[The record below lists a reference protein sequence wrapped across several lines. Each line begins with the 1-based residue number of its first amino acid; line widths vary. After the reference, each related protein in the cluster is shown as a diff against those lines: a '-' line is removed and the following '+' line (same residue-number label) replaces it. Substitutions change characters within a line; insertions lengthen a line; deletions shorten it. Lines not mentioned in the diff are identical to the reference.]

1 MRSLKILNVS
11 QVYLPNGSASGQA
24 VKVDAI
30 SRHLAEHGHRVTVL
44 TASAG
49 FGATPVRCKTVDVV
63 CLRSVIRYRAHSIA
77 PGVARYCLDTLRSFD
92 VVHLYGTYDL
102 LGPVVAAFCR
112 RWRVP
117 YVLEPLGMFRPIV
130 RNIGPKRA
138 YRRLL
143 GWPVVAGAA
152 RVIATSELER
162 EELVAD
168 GVPAAKV
175 VVRRNGVEPPGPE
188 EAPSPGA
195 FRRDAGVGQDQ
206 PLVLYLGRI
215 SKIKGLDLLLEAFS
229 AVPAPAALAIVGPD
243 DGDGCLQELER
254 QRDRLG
260 LNGRVRIMGPRFGA
274 DKWAALADAD
284 VVVLPSRSENF
295 GNAAA
300 EAVACG
306 VPVVV
311 TDRCGIAPLVAD
323 RAGLVVP
330 CHVDA
335 IRYGLSRLLEDPDLR
350 ERLRAGA
357 LEVRRDLSW
366 DEPVARQEQIYLEV
380 LREHSHRSTA
390 FVPEE
395 GHSRGL

>member
-1 MRSLKILNVS
+1 MTDVRVLRILNVT
-11 QVYLPNGSASGQA
+11 QVYDLARSASGQA
-24 VKVDAI
+24 TKVVDIA
-30 SRHLAEHGHRVTVL
+30 RHLAGRGHMVTVL
-44 TASAG
+44 TTAREVQVGRERRDGVEAVG
-49 FGATPVRCKTVDVV
+49 LPAV
-63 CLRSVIRYRAHSIA
+63 LRYRAITVN
-77 PGVARYCLDTLRSFD
+77 PGVVGFCLRRLRTFD
-92 VVHLYGTYDL
+92 VVHLYGTYDV
-102 LGPVVAAFCR
+102 LGPAVTAFCR

-130 RNIGPKRA
+130 RNVGLKHV

-168 GVPAAKV
+168 GVPPAKV
-175 VVRRNGVEPPGPE
+175 VVRRNGVELPGPG
-188 EAPSPGA
+188 EAAQPGT
-195 FRRDAGVGQDQ
+195 FRRDAGIGQDQ

-215 SKIKGLDLLLEAFS
+215 SKKKGLDLLLEAFS
-229 AVPAPAALAIVGPD
+229 AMPAPAVLAIVGPD
-243 DGDGCLQELER
+243 DGDGCLQELKR
-254 QRDRLG
+254 LRDRLG
-260 LNGRVRIMGPRFGA
+260 LNDRVRLMGLRFGA
-274 DKWAALADAD
+274 DKWSALADAD

-300 EAVACG
+300 EALVCG

-330 CHVDA
+330 CRADA
-335 IRYGLSRLLEDPDLR
+335 IRSGLSRLLEDSHLR
-350 ERLRAGA
+350 ARLRAGA

-380 LREHSHRSTA
+380 LQEQSNRGTA
-390 FVPEE
+390 LV
-395 GHSRGL
+395 R

>member
-1 MRSLKILNVS
+1 
-11 QVYLPNGSASGQA
+11 
-24 VKVDAI
+24 
-30 SRHLAEHGHRVTVL
+30 
-44 TASAG
+44 
-49 FGATPVRCKTVDVV
+49 
-63 CLRSVIRYRAHSIA
+63 
-77 PGVARYCLDTLRSFD
+77 
-92 VVHLYGTYDL
+92 

-215 SKIKGLDLLLEAFS
+215 SKKKGLDLLLEAFS

-295 GNAAA
+295 GNTAA

-366 DEPVARQEQIYLEV
+366 DEPVAQQEQIYLEV

>member
-1 MRSLKILNVS
+1 MLRILNVT
-11 QVYLPNGSASGQA
+11 QVYDLAASASGQA
-24 VKVDAI
+24 TKVVDI
-30 SRHLAEHGHRVTVL
+30 SRHLARRGHMVTVL
-44 TASAG
+44 TAAQEVQV
-49 FGATPVRCKTVDVV
+49 VRERRDGVEVV
-63 CLRSVIRYRAHSIA
+63 GLPAVFRYRAITVN
-77 PGVARYCLDTLRSFD
+77 PGVVGFCLRRLRTFD

-112 RWRVP
+112 RWRVD

-130 RNIGPKRA
+130 RNIAPKRA

-188 EAPSPGA
+188 EAPEPGT
-195 FRRDAGVGQDQ
+195 FRRDAGIGQDQ

-215 SKIKGLDLLLEAFS
+215 SKKKGLDLLLEAFGGVS
-229 AVPAPAALAIVGPD
+229 AAAALAIVGPD

-254 QRDRLG
+254 LCDRLG

-274 DKWAALADAD
+274 DKWSALADAD

-300 EAVACG
+300 EALACG

-330 CHVDA
+330 CHVEA
-335 IRYGLSRLLEDPDLR
+335 IRSAISRLLEDSHLR
-350 ERLRAGA
+350 ARLRAGA
-357 LEVRRDLSW
+357 LEVRRGLSW

-380 LREHSHRSTA
+380 LQEQSNRGTA
-390 FVPEE
+390 LV
-395 GHSRGL
+395 R

>member
-1 MRSLKILNVS
+1 MRALRILNVT
-11 QVYLPNGSASGQA
+11 QVYDLATSASGQA
-24 VKVDAI
+24 TKVADI
-30 SRHLAEHGHRVTVL
+30 SRHLARRGHVVTVL
-44 TASAG
+44 TAAREVQ
-49 FGATPVRCKTVDVV
+49 AVRERRDGVEVV
-63 CLRSVIRYRAHSIA
+63 GLPAVFRYRAITVNA
-77 PGVARYCLDTLRSFD
+77 GVAGFCLRRLRGFD

-102 LGPVVAAFCR
+102 LGPVVAAPCR

-130 RNIGPKRA
+130 RNIALKRA
-138 YRRLL
+138 YRSLL
-143 GWPVVAGAA
+143 GRPVAAGAA

-162 EELVAD
+162 EELLAD

-188 EAPSPGA
+188 EAPSPGV
-195 FRRDAGVGQDQ
+195 FRRDAGIGQDR

-215 SKIKGLDLLLEAFS
+215 SKKKGLDLLLEAFRGVS
-229 AVPAPAALAIVGPD
+229 AAAALAIVGPD

-254 QRDRLG
+254 LRDRLG
-260 LNGRVRIMGPRFGA
+260 LNGRVRLMGPRFGA
-274 DKWAALADAD
+274 DKWSALADAD

-323 RAGLVVP
+323 RAGIVVP
-330 CHVDA
+330 CGVEA
-335 IRYGLSRLLEDPDLR
+335 IRSALSRLLEDSRLR
-350 ERLRAGA
+350 ARLRAGA
-357 LEVRRDLSW
+357 LEARRDLSW

-380 LREHSHRSTA
+380 LQEQSHRGTVSA
-390 FVPEE
+390 
-395 GHSRGL
+395 R

>member
-1 MRSLKILNVS
+1 MKALRILNVT
-11 QVYLPNGSASGQA
+11 QVYDLATSASGQA
-24 VKVDAI
+24 TKVADI
-30 SRHLAEHGHRVTVL
+30 SRHLARRGHVVTVL
-44 TASAG
+44 TAAREVQVIRERRGGVEVVGLPAVFGYRAITVNPGVVG
-49 FGATPVRCKTVDVV
+49 F
-63 CLRSVIRYRAHSIA
+63 CLRR
-77 PGVARYCLDTLRSFD
+77 LRGFD

-117 YVLEPLGMFRPIV
+117 YVLESLGMFRPIV
-130 RNIGPKRA
+130 RNIGLKRA

-188 EAPSPGA
+188 EIPSPGA
-195 FRRDAGVGQDQ
+195 FRRDAGIGQNQ

-215 SKIKGLDLLLEAFS
+215 SKKKGLDLLLEAFGG
-229 AVPAPAALAIVGPD
+229 VPAAAALAIVGPD
-243 DGDGCLQELER
+243 DGDGCLQELDR
-254 QRDRLG
+254 LRDRLG
-260 LNGRVRIMGPRFGA
+260 LNGRVGFMGPRFGA
-274 DKWAALADAD
+274 DKWSALADAD

-300 EAVACG
+300 EAVVCG

-335 IRYGLSRLLEDPDLR
+335 IRSGLSRLLEDPHLR
-350 ERLRAGA
+350 ARLRTGA
-357 LEVRRDLSW
+357 LEARRDLSW

-380 LREHSHRSTA
+380 LQEQSNHDTA
-390 FVPEE
+390 LA
-395 GHSRGL
+395 R